1 MNTSSGIGCPW
12 HWIGV
17 VKCPN
22 FGHHPFFTPNPQHPT
37 IAPQA
42 MNYAQYQIP
51 TAKSQDLIDHVSQCQ
66 VIEWK
71 LEQNLPRPQSKWST
85 ANSWWKADRR
95 WFWESNHWIVRNDS
109 NDNNSQFASDHD
121 HWKCEKYQFKFCF
134 QREIKTFHKDSTFN
148 WNWSFVSTPPQM
160 PQYLIG
166 IGQGLVGI
174 EASMM
179 KSSVLVSSFAP

>member
-1 MNTSSGIGCPW
+1 MKAG
-12 HWIGV
+12 
-17 VKCPN
+17 
-22 FGHHPFFTPNPQHPT
+22 
-37 IAPQA
+37 
-42 MNYAQYQIP
+42 
-51 TAKSQDLIDHVSQCQ
+51 AKSAQPPIQMINCQ
-66 VIEWK
+66 LTMKSWKRKGDNFENTIIE
-71 LEQNLPRPQSKWST
+71 LLQNDT
-85 ANSWWKADRR
+85 NY
-95 WFWESNHWIVRNDS
+95 
-109 NDNNSQFASDHD
+109 NNSQFASDHD

-179 KSSVLVSSFAP
+179 KSSVLVSSPAP